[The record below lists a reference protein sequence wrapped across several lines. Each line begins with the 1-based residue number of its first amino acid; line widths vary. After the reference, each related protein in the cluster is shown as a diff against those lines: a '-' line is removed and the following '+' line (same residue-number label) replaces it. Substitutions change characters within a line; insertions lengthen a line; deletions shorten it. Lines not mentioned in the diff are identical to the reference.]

1 MEKLPIFLHIPKNA
15 GNYVSSWC
23 FNLIRKRWLLKYKNP
38 ELGWNTALRHIA
50 VKFNN
55 ETILALIAYDPLFA
69 KKEKFK
75 QNPDNPYL
83 SSVELE
89 DLIFELENN
98 GLDVSSI
105 HIESNGFKFI
115 KTELYENLCKIINR
129 SPIYFC
135 ILRDPFSRAVS
146 MFHYLKGDT
155 SIHETT
161 HGKISSKSFID
172 YLKSY
177 ELEDSWIIRC
187 ITGISDNKIID
198 ENDFIKTCEFLDKVR
213 IKDIKNVDQL
223 LNEIFIECYSI
234 DLDEIHKLK
243 KNLQIKNES
252 ASSKVNIQLSSLED
266 DVRNIF
272 LNRTVFDY
280 KIYNKY
286 TSTLIN

>member
-15 GNYVSSWC
+15 GNYVLSWC
-23 FNLIRKRWLLKYKNP
+23 FNLIRKRWLLKNKNP
-38 ELGWNTALRHIA
+38 ELGWNVALRLIS

-55 ETILALIAYDPLFA
+55 ETIITLTAHDPFFA

-75 QNPDNPYL
+75 QDPNNPYI

-89 DLIFELENN
+89 DLINELENK
-98 GLDVSSI
+98 GIDISSI

-115 KTELYENLCKIINR
+115 KTELYQNLCKIINR

-135 ILRDPFSRAVS
+135 VLRDPFSRALS
-146 MFHYLKGDT
+146 MFHYLKGDI
-155 SIHETT
+155 SSHEST
-161 HGKISSKSFID
+161 HGKIASKSFTD

-198 ENDFIKTCEFLDKVR
+198 ENDFEKTCEFLNGVR

-223 LNEIFIECYSI
+223 LNEIFNECYSI
-234 DLDEIHKLK
+234 NLEEIGKLK
-243 KNLQIKNES
+243 NNLQLKNES
-252 ASSKVNIQLSSLED
+252 ASSKSNINLTSLDED
-266 DVRNIF
+266 TKNIF
-272 LNRTVFDY
+272 LNRTMFDY

-286 TSTLIN
+286 TSNISN